1 MGGYDGLCGGGNGV
15 AEDVYL
21 DDVCV
26 SGDAVLGVAFRFEQ
40 EGYRI
45 YTDGKGR
52 VNLSSATVIPYGDG
66 NNYRLVRMGAVMT
79 NQAAIGENDRM
90 MNLSNINGVSV
101 VDVPVVYVWNVS
113 ASGCSYAVRV
123 ANVPQANADTQIYA
137 RPYYVFEK
145 DGEEIVVYGDIVH
158 RSYNE

>member
-1 MGGYDGLCGGGNGV
+1 M
-15 AEDVYL
+15 
-21 DDVCV
+21 
-26 SGDAVLGVAFRFEQ
+26 AFRFEQ

-66 NNYRLVRMGAVMT
+66 NNYRLVGMGAVVT
-79 NQAAIGENDRM
+79 NKATIGENDRAM
-90 MNLSNINGVSV
+90 TLSGVNGITV
-101 VDVPVVYVWNVS
+101 VDVPVVYVWNTS

-123 ANVPQANADTQIYA
+123 TNVPQANANTQIYA

-145 DGEEIVVYGDIVH
+145 AGEEIVVYGDIVN